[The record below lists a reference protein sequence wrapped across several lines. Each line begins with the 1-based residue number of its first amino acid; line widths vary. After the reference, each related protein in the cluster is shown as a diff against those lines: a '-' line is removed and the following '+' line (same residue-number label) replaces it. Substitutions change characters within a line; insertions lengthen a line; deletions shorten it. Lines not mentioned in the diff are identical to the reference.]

1 MSKNRPQKPGSGTPA
16 AGRLIGLLL
25 AAAVVITLGVLIYLT
40 VAAQNRSATPAPA
53 TPSPMQS
60 MAMPVPHSS
69 VVIGVLVKSQGNP
82 GHDKKDPSEVAG
94 FQYNSDPPTSGMH
107 LERFSDQLFA
117 DSPLPKYIQVHLLEH
132 GNVLLQYN
140 CACPEVAA
148 ALKDIA
154 GAYDYRLLPS
164 KANLPTPDDVHVI
177 EEQGTGVILAPY
189 PAMKSKIAVTAWTH
203 LLTLDKVDR
212 AQIMRFINAYLHN
225 PVTG

>member
-1 MSKNRPQKPGSGTPA
+1 MSKNRPQKPGSATPA

-25 AAAVVITLGVLIYLT
+25 AAAVVITLCVLIYLT
-40 VAAQNRSATPAPA
+40 VATQDRSASPAQA

-60 MAMPVPHSS
+60 MAMPVPRPSAL
-69 VVIGVLVKSQGNP
+69 IGILVKSQGNP

-94 FQYNSDPPTSGMH
+94 FRYNSDPPTSGMH

-117 DSPLPKYIQVHLLEH
+117 DNPLPKYIQVHLLEH

-140 CACPEVAA
+140 CVCPEVAG
-148 ALKDIA
+148 ALKEIA
-154 GAYDYRLLPS
+154 QAYDYRLLPS
-164 KANLPTPDDVHVI
+164 KVNLPTPDDVHVI

-189 PAMKSKIAVTAWTH
+189 PPMKTKIAVTAWTH
-203 LLTLDKVDR
+203 LLTLDGVDR

-225 PVTG
+225 PVTQ